1 MKKSN
6 SVYVEG
12 SEIIKNGGA
21 IADIYMDAQEY
32 IFVTG
37 KVYSPD
43 KEVLPNVAV
52 AITLIDKNTT
62 PPIETFLGVTFSN
75 EEGTYGV
82 SLLWKNNYEY
92 KFVPYCGM

>member
-1 MKKSN
+1 MAESK

-12 SEIIKNGGA
+12 SEVIKNGGA
-21 IADIYMDAQEY
+21 TVDVYMDAGEY

-43 KEVLPNVAV
+43 KEILQNVAV

-92 KFVPYCGM
+92 KIVSYCGM